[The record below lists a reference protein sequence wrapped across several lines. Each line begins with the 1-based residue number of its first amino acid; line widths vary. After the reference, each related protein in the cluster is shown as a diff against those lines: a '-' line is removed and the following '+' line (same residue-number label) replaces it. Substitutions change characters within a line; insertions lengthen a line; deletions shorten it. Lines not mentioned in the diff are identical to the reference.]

1 MSIQGSYMGGGGMA
15 EEEDIRKKKSRMDRY
30 NSKDSIYCSITNCRQ
45 RGSRGHERVQSVFL
59 DLDLS
64 AEGLCELMLGWVST
78 GLDC

>member
-1 MSIQGSYMGGGGMA
+1 MIKTLNEKNGNIALQNTGSEGTGVMA
-15 EEEDIRKKKSRMDRY
+15 H
-30 NSKDSIYCSITNCRQ
+30 
-45 RGSRGHERVQSVFL
+45 GRVLSVFL